1 MNETFSN
8 NLINNTIYHLLNFEK
23 HGSFQAAAREAAINN
38 NFQLVVL
45 SEDFNPVFTVET
57 RQKTTVEE
65 AVRRG
70 IAGGVGS
77 GPMTMINVEGV
88 LTYWGPVMINGVK
101 YFLLLVDNEDSYSKE
116 EITRLAEIIELAMGM
131 WKYSPVRDVTAEF
144 LKAMRRGNRSL
155 AYTLKGEGDY
165 DDDEIVAVFAAGG
178 LDKEEAFK
186 AMSQYEMN
194 TGFRVLKI
202 AEGNEV
208 YGAVLSNSTE
218 PSPVET
224 LQCVFCETL
233 EAAGAEEVFYVNG
246 IDSIEAATDAYQ
258 MINEAWPFM
267 QYIFPHKKSFTKFE
281 LALAGN
287 CINISLKG
295 GVIKKYYMDL
305 LTPFR
310 KTGDSKGRQLLET
323 LEIFVLDAGMKTSV
337 TAKLMSLHSNT
348 IQYRLKRIRDILGID
363 IMETTVIPGLI
374 VALALERIEKIV
386 KAL

>member
-1 MNETFSN
+1 MSETFSN
-8 NLINNTIYHLLNFEK
+8 NLISNTIYHLLNFEK
-23 HGSFQAAAREAAINN
+23 HGSFQVAAREAAINN
-38 NFQLVVL
+38 NFQMVLL

-57 RQKTTVEE
+57 RHKTTVEE

-70 IAGGVGS
+70 IEDGIGAS
-77 GPMTMINVEGV
+77 PITMINVEGV

-101 YFLLLVDNEDSYSKE
+101 HFLLLVDNEDSYSKE

-131 WKYSPVRDVTAEF
+131 WKYSPVRDITAEF
-144 LKAMRRGNRSL
+144 IKALRRGNRSL
-155 AYTLKGEGDY
+155 AYMLKEEGGY
-165 DDDEIVAVFAAGG
+165 LEDEIAAVFAAGSI
-178 LDKEEAFK
+178 DKEEAFK
-186 AMSQYEMN
+186 ALSQYEAG
-194 TGFRVLKI
+194 TGYRTLKI

-208 YGAVLSNSTE
+208 YGVVLTKALE
-218 PSPVET
+218 TSPEEGLRCT
-224 LQCVFCETL
+224 FCEIL
-233 EAAGAEEVFYVNG
+233 EDAGAEEIFYVNG

-305 LTPFR
+305 LSPFR
-310 KTGDSKGRQLLET
+310 RAGDHKGRQLLET
-323 LEIFVLDAGMKTSV
+323 LEIFVLDAGMKTSA
-337 TAKLMSLHSNT
+337 TAKLMSLHTNT
-348 IQYRLKRIRDILGID
+348 IQYRMKRIRDILGID
-363 IMETTVIPGLI
+363 IIETTVIPGLI
-374 VALALERIEKIV
+374 VALALERIDKVV

>member
-57 RQKTTVEE
+57 RQRTTVEE

-70 IAGGVGS
+70 IAGGVGA
-77 GPMTMINVEGV
+77 GPLTMINVEGV
-88 LTYWGPVMINGVK
+88 LTYWGPVMISGVK

-165 DDDEIVAVFAAGG
+165 DDDEIIAVFAAGG
-178 LDKEEAFK
+178 LGKEEAFK

-194 TGFRVLKI
+194 TGLRVLKI
-202 AEGNEV
+202 AESDEV
-208 YGAVLSNSTE
+208 YGAILSKASE
-218 PSPVET
+218 ASPTET

-233 EAAGAEEVFYVNG
+233 ETAGAEEVFYVNG

-310 KTGDSKGRQLLET
+310 KAGDSKGRQLLET

-363 IMETTVIPGLI
+363 ILETTVIPGLI
-374 VALALERIEKIV
+374 VALALERIEKVV